1 MLNQENSPKFSNSF
15 VLGVDADDTLW
26 ENEAWFY
33 KIQDRF
39 FEMMS
44 SWSDTQDT
52 NVALLENER
61 ASIPQYGYGV
71 TSFVRS
77 MILTAIQISN
87 NEIETKQI
95 SQIVS
100 WGDELIEAPV
110 DLLPGVEETLSE
122 LSNNHHLLL
131 ITKGDVLHQRAKV
144 ENSGLSDFFWN
155 IEVVGEK
162 DSAVYEMLLNRYGI
176 SPEMFVMIG
185 NSVSSDILPVLNI
198 GAKAIHVPHH
208 TTWELE
214 VPDPKELEKVDF
226 PIAQSISEVPGILS
240 GWNE

>member
-52 NVALLENER
+52 NAALLENER

-176 SPEMFVMIG
+176 NPEMFVMIG

>member
-1 MLNQENSPKFSNSF
+1 MLNQENHPKFSNSF
-15 VLGVDADDTLW
+15 VLGIDADDTLW

-52 NVALLENER
+52 NAALLENER

-87 NEIETKQI
+87 GEIETKQI

-122 LSNNHHLLL
+122 LSNNHRLLL
-131 ITKGDVLHQRAKV
+131 ITKGDVIHQRAKV

-162 DSAVYEMLLNRYGI
+162 DSAVYAMLLNRYGI

-198 GAKAIHVPHH
+198 GARAIHVPHH

>member
-15 VLGVDADDTLW
+15 VLGIDADDTLW

-52 NVALLENER
+52 NAALLENER

-71 TSFVRS
+71 TSFVRA

>member
-15 VLGVDADDTLW
+15 VLGIDADDTLW

-52 NVALLENER
+52 NAALLENER

-122 LSNNHHLLL
+122 LSNNHRLLL
-131 ITKGDVLHQRAKV
+131 ITKGDVIHQRAKV

-162 DSAVYEMLLNRYGI
+162 DATVYEMLLNRYGI

-185 NSVSSDILPVLNI
+185 NSVNSDVLPVLNI
-198 GAKAIHVPHH
+198 GARAIHVPHH

>member
-52 NVALLENER
+52 NAALLENER

>member
-15 VLGVDADDTLW
+15 VLGIDADDTLW

-52 NVALLENER
+52 NAALLENER

-110 DLLPGVEETLSE
+110 DLLPGVEATLSE

-214 VPDPKELEKVDF
+214 VPDPKELKKVDF

>member
-1 MLNQENSPKFSNSF
+1 MLNQENHPKFSNSF
-15 VLGVDADDTLW
+15 ILGIDADDTLW

-39 FEMMS
+39 FELMS
-44 SWSDTQDT
+44 SWSDAQET
-52 NVALLENER
+52 NAVLLENER
-61 ASIPQYGYGV
+61 ISIPQYGYGV

-77 MILTAIQISN
+77 MILTAIKISN
-87 NEIETKQI
+87 GEIGTKEITQI
-95 SQIVS
+95 IS
-100 WGDELIEAPV
+100 WGDELINAPV
-110 DLLPGVEETLSE
+110 DLLPDVAETLGE
-122 LSNNHHLLL
+122 LSNDHYLLL

>member
-15 VLGVDADDTLW
+15 VLGIDADDTLW

-52 NVALLENER
+52 NAALLENER

-214 VPDPKELEKVDF
+214 IPDSNELENIDF
-226 PIAQSISEVPGILS
+226 PVAQNISEVPEILS
-240 GWNE
+240 GWNK

>member
-15 VLGVDADDTLW
+15 VLGIDADDTLW

-52 NVALLENER
+52 NAALLENER

-87 NEIETKQI
+87 GEIETKQI

-122 LSNNHHLLL
+122 LSNNHRLLL
-131 ITKGDVLHQRAKV
+131 ITKGDVIHQRAKV

-162 DSAVYEMLLNRYGI
+162 DSAVYAMLLNRYGI

-198 GAKAIHVPHH
+198 GARAIHVPHH

>member
-1 MLNQENSPKFSNSF
+1 MLNQENPPKFSNSF
-15 VLGVDADDTLW
+15 VLGIDADDTLW

-39 FEMMS
+39 FELMS
-44 SWSDTQDT
+44 SWSDPKET
-52 NVALLENER
+52 NAALLENEK

-87 NEIETKQI
+87 DEIGTKQ
-95 SQIVS
+95 
-100 WGDELIEAPV
+100 
-110 DLLPGVEETLSE
+110 
-122 LSNNHHLLL
+122 SNNHHLLL
-131 ITKGDVLHQRAKV
+131 ITKGDVLHQRTKD
-144 ENSGLSDFFWN
+144 ENSGLTDFFWN

-162 DSAVYEMLLNRYGI
+162 DAAIYEMLLNRYGI
-176 SPEMFVMIG
+176 NPEMFVMIG
-185 NSVSSDILPVLNI
+185 NSVSSDILPVLTI

-214 VPDPKELEKVDF
+214 IPDPKELEKVDF
-226 PIAQSISEVPGILS
+226 PTAQSISEVPGILS
-240 GWNE
+240 SWNE

>member
-1 MLNQENSPKFSNSF
+1 MLNQENHPKFSNSF
-15 VLGVDADDTLW
+15 VLGIDADDTLW

-52 NVALLENER
+52 NAALLENER

-87 NEIETKQI
+87 NEIEAKQI

-122 LSNNHHLLL
+122 LSNNHRLLL
-131 ITKGDVLHQRAKV
+131 ITKGDVIHQRAKV
-144 ENSGLSDFFWN
+144 ENSGLTDFFWN

-162 DSAVYEMLLNRYGI
+162 DAAVYEMLLNRYEV

-185 NSVSSDILPVLNI
+185 NSINSDILPVLNI

>member
-1 MLNQENSPKFSNSF
+1 MLNQENHPKFSNSF
-15 VLGVDADDTLW
+15 VLGIDADDTLW

-52 NVALLENER
+52 NAALLENER

-87 NEIETKQI
+87 GEIETKQI

-122 LSNNHHLLL
+122 LSNNHRLLL

-162 DSAVYEMLLNRYGI
+162 DATVYEMLLNRYGI

-185 NSVSSDILPVLNI
+185 NSVNSDVLPVLNI
-198 GAKAIHVPHH
+198 GARAIHVPHH

>member
-15 VLGVDADDTLW
+15 VLGIDADDTLW

-52 NVALLENER
+52 NAALLENEK

>member
-1 MLNQENSPKFSNSF
+1 MLNQENHPKFSNSF
-15 VLGVDADDTLW
+15 VLGIDADDTLW

-52 NVALLENER
+52 NAALLENEK

-87 NEIETKQI
+87 GEIETKQI

-122 LSNNHHLLL
+122 LSNNHRLLL
-131 ITKGDVLHQRAKV
+131 ITKGDVIHQRAKV

-162 DSAVYEMLLNRYGI
+162 DAAVYEMLLNRYGI

-185 NSVSSDILPVLNI
+185 NSVNSDVLPVLNI
-198 GAKAIHVPHH
+198 GARAIHVPHH

-226 PIAQSISEVPGILS
+226 PIAQNISEVPGILS

>member
-15 VLGVDADDTLW
+15 VLGIDADDTLW

-52 NVALLENER
+52 NAALLENER

-87 NEIETKQI
+87 GEIETKQI

-122 LSNNHHLLL
+122 LSNNHRLLL

-162 DSAVYEMLLNRYGI
+162 DATVYEMLLNRYGI

-185 NSVSSDILPVLNI
+185 NSVNSDVLPVLNI
-198 GAKAIHVPHH
+198 GARAIHVPHH

>member
-15 VLGVDADDTLW
+15 VLGIDADDTLW

-52 NVALLENER
+52 NAAMLENER

>member
-52 NVALLENER
+52 NAALLENER

-77 MILTAIQISN
+77 MILTAIQISK

>member
-1 MLNQENSPKFSNSF
+1 MLNQEKHPEFSNSF
-15 VLGVDADDTLW
+15 VLGIDADDTLW

-52 NVALLENER
+52 NAALLENER

>member
-1 MLNQENSPKFSNSF
+1 MLNQENHPKFSNSF
-15 VLGVDADDTLW
+15 VLGIDADDTLW

-52 NVALLENER
+52 NAALLENEK

-87 NEIETKQI
+87 DEIGTKQI
-95 SQIVS
+95 AQIIS
-100 WGDELIEAPV
+100 WGDELIDTPI
-110 DLLPGVEETLSE
+110 DLLPDVEETLSE
-122 LSNNHHLLL
+122 LSNNHRLLL
-131 ITKGDVLHQRAKV
+131 ITKGDVIHQRAKV

-162 DSAVYEMLLNRYGI
+162 DAAVYEMLLNRYGI

-185 NSVSSDILPVLNI
+185 NSVNSDVLPVLNI
-198 GAKAIHVPHH
+198 GARAIHVPHH

>member
-1 MLNQENSPKFSNSF
+1 MLNQENHPKFSNSF
-15 VLGVDADDTLW
+15 VLGIDADDTLW

-44 SWSDTQDT
+44 SWSDTQNT
-52 NVALLENER
+52 NAALLENER

-87 NEIETKQI
+87 GEIETKEI

-122 LSNNHHLLL
+122 LSNNHRLLL
-131 ITKGDVLHQRAKV
+131 ITKGDVIHQRAKV

-162 DSAVYEMLLNRYGI
+162 DASVYEMLLNRYEI
-176 SPEMFVMIG
+176 SREMFVMIG
-185 NSVSSDILPVLNI
+185 NSINSDVLPVLTI

-214 VPDPKELEKVDF
+214 IPDPKELEKVDF

>member
-1 MLNQENSPKFSNSF
+1 M
-15 VLGVDADDTLW
+15 GIDADDTLW

-52 NVALLENER
+52 NAALLENER

-77 MILTAIQISN
+77 MIVTAIQISD
-87 NEIETKQI
+87 NEIETKEI
-95 SQIVS
+95 TQIVS
-100 WGDELIEAPV
+100 WGDELINAPV

-131 ITKGDVLHQRAKV
+131 ITKGDVLHQKAKV
-144 ENSGLSDFFWN
+144 ENSGLSDFFWD

-162 DSAVYEMLLNRYGI
+162 DPAVYEMLLNRHGI
-176 SPEMFVMIG
+176 KPEMFVMIG
-185 NSVSSDILPVLNI
+185 NSVSSDILPVLTI
-198 GAKAIHVPHH
+198 GGKAIHVPHH
-208 TTWELE
+208 TTWELAI
-214 VPDPKELEKVDF
+214 PDSNVLENVDF
-226 PIAQSISEVPGILS
+226 PVAQNISEVPEILS
-240 GWNE
+240 GWNK

>member
-1 MLNQENSPKFSNSF
+1 MLNQENHPKFSNSF
-15 VLGVDADDTLW
+15 VLGIDADDTLW

-52 NVALLENER
+52 NAALLENER

-87 NEIETKQI
+87 GEIETKQI

-122 LSNNHHLLL
+122 LSNNHRLLL
-131 ITKGDVLHQRAKV
+131 ITKGDVIHQRAKV

-162 DSAVYEMLLNRYGI
+162 DATVYEMLLNRYGI

-185 NSVSSDILPVLNI
+185 NSVNSDVLPVLNI
-198 GAKAIHVPHH
+198 GARAIHVPHH

>member
-15 VLGVDADDTLW
+15 VLGIDADDTLW

-52 NVALLENER
+52 NASLLENER

>member
-15 VLGVDADDTLW
+15 VLGIDADDTLW

-52 NVALLENER
+52 NAALLENER

-87 NEIETKQI
+87 GEIETKQI

-122 LSNNHHLLL
+122 LSNNHRLLL

-185 NSVSSDILPVLNI
+185 NSVNSDVLPVLNI
-198 GAKAIHVPHH
+198 GARAIHVPHH

>member
-15 VLGVDADDTLW
+15 VLGIDADDTLW

-52 NVALLENER
+52 NAALLENER

-95 SQIVS
+95 TQIVS

>member
-1 MLNQENSPKFSNSF
+1 MLNQENHPKFSNSF

-44 SWSDTQDT
+44 SWSDTQGT
-52 NVALLENER
+52 NAALLENEK

-87 NEIETKQI
+87 GEIETKEI

-110 DLLPGVEETLSE
+110 DLLPGVEETLNE
-122 LSNNHHLLL
+122 LSNNHRLLL
-131 ITKGDVLHQRAKV
+131 ITKGDVIHQRAKV

-162 DSAVYEMLLNRYGI
+162 DAAVYEMLLNRYGI
-176 SPEMFVMIG
+176 SREMFVMIG
-185 NSVSSDILPVLNI
+185 NSVNSDVLPVLNI
-198 GAKAIHVPHH
+198 GARAIHVPHH

-226 PIAQSISEVPGILS
+226 PIAQNISEVPGILS

>member
-1 MLNQENSPKFSNSF
+1 MLNHENSPKFSNSF
-15 VLGVDADDTLW
+15 VLGIDADDTLW

-52 NVALLENER
+52 NAALLENER

-71 TSFVRS
+71 TTFVRS

>member
-15 VLGVDADDTLW
+15 VLGIDADDTLW

-52 NVALLENER
+52 NAALLENER

-95 SQIVS
+95 SRIVS

>member
-15 VLGVDADDTLW
+15 VLGIDADDTLW

-52 NVALLENER
+52 NAALLENER

-226 PIAQSISEVPGILS
+226 PTAQSISEVPGILS
-240 GWNE
+240 SWNE

>member
-1 MLNQENSPKFSNSF
+1 
-15 VLGVDADDTLW
+15 
-26 ENEAWFY
+26 
-33 KIQDRF
+33 
-39 FEMMS
+39 
-44 SWSDTQDT
+44 
-52 NVALLENER
+52 
-61 ASIPQYGYGV
+61 
-71 TSFVRS
+71 

>member
-1 MLNQENSPKFSNSF
+1 MLNQENHPKFSNSF
-15 VLGVDADDTLW
+15 VLGIDADDTLW

-52 NVALLENER
+52 NAALLENER

>member
-15 VLGVDADDTLW
+15 VLGIDADDTLW

-52 NVALLENER
+52 NAALLENER

>member
-15 VLGVDADDTLW
+15 VLGIDADDTLW

-52 NVALLENER
+52 NAALLENER

-87 NEIETKQI
+87 GEIETKQI

-122 LSNNHHLLL
+122 LSNNHRLLL

-162 DSAVYEMLLNRYGI
+162 DSAVYAMLLNRYGI

-198 GAKAIHVPHH
+198 GARAIHVPHH

>member
-1 MLNQENSPKFSNSF
+1 MLNQENHPKFSNSF

-52 NVALLENER
+52 NAALLENEK

-87 NEIETKQI
+87 NEIETKEI

-122 LSNNHHLLL
+122 LSNNHRLLL
-131 ITKGDVLHQRAKV
+131 ITKGDVIHQRAKV

-162 DSAVYEMLLNRYGI
+162 DAAVYEMLLNRYGI
-176 SPEMFVMIG
+176 SREMFVMIG
-185 NSVSSDILPVLNI
+185 NSVNSDVLPVLNI
-198 GAKAIHVPHH
+198 GARAIHVPHH

-226 PIAQSISEVPGILS
+226 PIAQNISEVPGILS